1 MYRVGLIL
9 LATVL
14 LRPDAGLAQSGTV
27 SIKQGHRV
35 RITAPS
41 VGLVQA
47 VGTVLDASD
56 AVLVVHF
63 EDADAVG
70 TVYRPWIT
78 GLDVSIR
85 RNSRIAEGAAIG
97 WAVGS
102 IVDEVTQEGP
112 KQFEQRS
119 AFQVSHR
126 GLTAFGGEV
135 NGTSGLV
142 VGAVVGMK
150 KHDQWLSVMI
160 PEDDPFE
167 LRPREGQ
174 EQECETPIR
183 VIVSERRR
191 GPGDRLLSSFGR
203 INSIGGSSRVP
214 RSGFSSPSLNCR

>member
-9 LATVL
+9 LAIIL
-14 LRPDAGLAQSGTV
+14 LRPDAGLAQGGTV

-41 VGLVQA
+41 IGLVQA

-56 AVLVVHF
+56 AALVVHF

-85 RNSRIAEGAAIG
+85 REGRIAEGAAIG
-97 WAVGS
+97 WALGS
-102 IVDEVTQEGP
+102 IVAAVTQDGP
-112 KQFEQRS
+112 KNFEQRS
-119 AFQVSHR
+119 AFQVSHG

-135 NGTSGLV
+135 NRTSGLV

-150 KHDQWLSVMI
+150 RHDKWLSVII
-160 PEDDPFE
+160 PEDDPSE

-183 VIVSERRR
+183 VLVSERRT
-191 GPGDRLLSSFGR
+191 GPSDRLLSSFGR
-203 INSIGGSSRVP
+203 INGIGGSSRVP
-214 RSGFSSPSLNCR
+214 RSGFPSTWLDCR